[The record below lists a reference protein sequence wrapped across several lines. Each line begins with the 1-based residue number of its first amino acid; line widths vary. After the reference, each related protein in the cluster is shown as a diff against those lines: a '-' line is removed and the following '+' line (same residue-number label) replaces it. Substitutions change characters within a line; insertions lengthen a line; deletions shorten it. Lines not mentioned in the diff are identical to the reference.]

1 MKNIVEML
9 HGQIAT
15 GREGIGT
22 QARMS
27 MLFSPKATLTAID
40 DDGDFLFQENLPED
54 SIAEPRVWKINE
66 SNAELAHYVRNP
78 NNKPCV
84 DAIVDENGQLILTM
98 KNGDEKPVFMGNI
111 KLVPSSK
118 AMSVPGKVF
127 VLVAEDDSDDLNRP
141 AVWKKSNLYVYDV
154 QDDEFHDCFAEVD
167 GTPLYK
173 KLTTEHSYKGKCD
186 EYIIVKNHF
195 DVVSVKEDDGNI
207 HFYRTYNGTNL
218 VKFGPEGRMVD
229 VDNKFIRTG
238 IVTDIIPVEGFP
250 YEMIVKVLP
259 MTTLPDG
266 TEVVDEIG
274 TPKYVL
280 AISDT
285 TDEITVLDNGEEL
298 KAATRSHDIL
308 TVISDQNVKIFNV
321 HDWEDNSTVDVIT
334 GEAATVI
341 ASHPYYAGSHNIYDK
356 DGSASVILSYTDGE
370 SVVHVKHEKS
380 DRGDLFTVV
389 L

>member
-1 MKNIVEML
+1 MKMNIVEML
-9 HGQIAT
+9 QGQVAT
-15 GREGIGT
+15 GREIIGT

-27 MLFSPKATLTAID
+27 VPFSPKATLTAID
-40 DDGDFLFQENLPED
+40 DNGDFLFQENLPED
-54 SIAEPRVWKINE
+54 SPAEPRVWHINAD
-66 SNAELAHYVRNP
+66 NAELAHYVRNP
-78 NNKPCV
+78 NNKPCNE
-84 DAIVDENGQLILTM
+84 AIVDENGQLILTM

-127 VLVAEDDSDDLNRP
+127 LLAVAEDDENRP

-154 QDDEFHDCFAEVD
+154 QDDEFHDCFEEID
-167 GTPLYK
+167 ETPLYK
-173 KLTTEHSYKGKCD
+173 KLTTEHSYKGKFD
-186 EYIIVKNHF
+186 EYVIIKNHF
-195 DVVSVKEDDGNI
+195 DVVSVKDDDGNI

-218 VKFGPEGRMVD
+218 VKFGPEGRVVD
-229 VDNKFIRTG
+229 KKFINVG
-238 IVTDIIPVEGFP
+238 IVTDIMPVEGFP
-250 YEMIVKVLP
+250 YGMIVKVLP

-266 TEVVDEIG
+266 TEVVDEMG
-274 TPKYVL
+274 TPKYVFTN
-280 AISDT
+280 SDT
-285 TDEITVLDNGEEL
+285 TDMTVILDNGEEL
-298 KAATRSHDIL
+298 KVATQTYDIL

-321 HDWEDNSTVDVIT
+321 RDWEGNSTVDVIT

-341 ASHPYYAGSHNIYDK
+341 ATHPYFAGSHNVYDK
-356 DGSASVILSYTDGE
+356 DGSVAVLLSYTDGE

>member
-9 HGQIAT
+9 QGQIET
-15 GREGIGT
+15 GREIIGT

-27 MLFSPKATLTAID
+27 VPFSPKATLTAID
-40 DDGDFLFQENLPED
+40 DDGNFLFQENLPED
-54 SIAEPRVWKINE
+54 SPAEPRIWHINE
-66 SNAELAHYVRNP
+66 GNAELAHYIMNP
-78 NNKPCV
+78 NNKPCNE
-84 DAIVDENGQLILTM
+84 AIVDENGQLILTM

-118 AMSVPGKVF
+118 AYPVPGKVF
-127 VLVAEDDSDDLNRP
+127 VLVATEDDPNRP
-141 AVWKKSNLYVYDV
+141 TVWKKSNLYCYDV
-154 QDDEFHDCFAEVD
+154 QDDEFHDCFEEID

-173 KLTTEHSYKGKCD
+173 KLTTEHSYKGKFD

-195 DVVSVKEDDGNI
+195 DVISIKEDDGNE
-207 HFYRTYNGTNL
+207 HFYRTFNGTNI
-218 VKFGPEGRMVD
+218 VKFGPEGRV
-229 VDNKFIRTG
+229 VDNKFINVG
-238 IVTDIIPVEGFP
+238 FVTDIMPVEGFP
-250 YEMIVKVLP
+250 YGMIVKVLP

-266 TEVVDEIG
+266 TEVVDGMG

-280 AISDT
+280 ANSDT
-285 TDEITVLDNGEEL
+285 TDEITVLDNGAEL

-321 HDWEDNSTVDVIT
+321 HDWEDNSTVDVVT
-334 GEAATVI
+334 GEAATAI
-341 ASHPYYAGSHNIYDK
+341 ATHPYYAGSHNIYDK
-356 DGSASVILSYTDGE
+356 DGSASVILSYTDEE
-370 SVVHVKHEKS
+370 SVVHVKRETS